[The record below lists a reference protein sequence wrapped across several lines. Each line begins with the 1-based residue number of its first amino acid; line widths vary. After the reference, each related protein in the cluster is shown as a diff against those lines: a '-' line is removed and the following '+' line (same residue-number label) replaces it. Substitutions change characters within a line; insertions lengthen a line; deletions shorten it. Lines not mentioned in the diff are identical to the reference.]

1 MLQNSAKEEARW
13 PAAQVESEDTYW
25 WCEGCSELLNLK
37 FLLAKSCL
45 WVKGLSSK
53 EEEEEKKKNFFK
65 KQTE

>member
-1 MLQNSAKEEARW
+1 MLPNSAKEAARW

-25 WCEGCSELLNLK
+25 WSEGLSELLNLK

-53 EEEEEKKKNFFK
+53 EEEEKKNFFK
-65 KQTE
+65 KKIE